1 MTPDALRKLVAG
13 HLGGAGENLLGGA
26 PSAKEVVESEREH
39 KQTDRA
45 AEFANYVVQCLVN
58 GYADGEVTFHDF
70 CSRCHDALAVEA
82 IPPYV
87 RQKLLGAA
95 VEFALSWDPPKRA
108 SRKARP
114 MWLAELCHLA
124 VLDIVKNESLPLVRE
139 SKTNETT
146 AFERAV
152 KVLAGRGIKGL
163 TPTSVEKA
171 RAQWGKA
178 HTGTR

>member
-1 MTPDALRKLVAG
+1 MTADALRKLVAG

-26 PSAKEVVESEREH
+26 ASKELAEWERER

-45 AEFANYVVQCLVN
+45 AEFARYVVQCLVN

-87 RQKLLGAA
+87 RLKLLGAA
-95 VEFALSWDPPKRA
+95 VEFALSSDPPKRA
-108 SRKARP
+108 GQKARP

-139 SKTNETT
+139 SKTNQTT
-146 AFERAV
+146 AFERAAE
-152 KVLAGRGIKGL
+152 VLGGLGIKGL
-163 TPTSVEKA
+163 TSTSVEKA